1 MTCQSPAVQGLLGN
15 VSQVEA
21 QFLMDGG
28 IKLLSNYTMLT
39 MTPDPYFE
47 HFEDGVYV
55 LKTKS
60 LILEVCLGHC
70 LITIK
75 LLTCMGAV

>member
-1 MTCQSPAVQGLLGN
+1 MRCQSPVVQGLLGN

-28 IKLLSNYTMLT
+28 VKLLSNYTKLT

-47 HFEDGVYV
+47 RFGDGVYV
-55 LKTKS
+55 LKTRN
-60 LILEVCLGHC
+60 LILEVCLDLS
-70 LITIK
+70 LITNIQI
-75 LLTCMGAV
+75 

>member
-1 MTCQSPAVQGLLGN
+1 
-15 VSQVEA
+15 
-21 QFLMDGG
+21 MDGG

-55 LKTKS
+55 LKTKN